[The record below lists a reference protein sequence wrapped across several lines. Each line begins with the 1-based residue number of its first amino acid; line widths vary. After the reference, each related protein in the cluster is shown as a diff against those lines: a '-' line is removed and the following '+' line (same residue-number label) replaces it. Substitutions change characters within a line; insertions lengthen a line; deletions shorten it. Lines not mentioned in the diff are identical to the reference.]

1 MSEPAPCL
9 PAIVLA
15 GGKTRPEFAA
25 EAGVER
31 RALAEIHGRTMVSY
45 VLRAL
50 RQAATIGEI
59 LLAAPPDF
67 PPQPEADRHV
77 AVDDGLEENIRAALT
92 HCAGAEFVVLVTA
105 DIPFLRPESID
116 DYVRAS
122 LATGA
127 DLCYSAITQ
136 ETCQAQFPEMKRTYL
151 YTPTGGVTGGN
162 VVVQRVATYERQAET
177 LREAYAAR
185 KNPVFLAKLIGLRN
199 VFKLVTR
206 RLTLKDIE
214 QATGRLMGVKVR
226 LVETP
231 HADLGTDVDRPED
244 LRLARERL
252 HPKSS

>member
-1 MSEPAPCL
+1 MSDPAPRL

-31 RALAEIHGRTMVSY
+31 RALAEIHGQTMVSY

-50 RQAATIGEI
+50 RQATTIGEI
-59 LLAAPPDF
+59 LLAAPSDF
-67 PPQPEADRHV
+67 PLQPEADRHV
-77 AVDDGLEENIRAALT
+77 PVDGGLEENITTALT

-105 DIPFLRPESID
+105 DIPFLRPDSID
-116 DYVRAS
+116 DYVRAC

-136 ETCQAQFPEMKRTYL
+136 EACQKEFPGMKRTYL
-151 YTPTGGVTGGN
+151 HAPTGSVTGGN
-162 VVVQRVATYERQAET
+162 VVVQRVSTYQRQAET

-185 KNPVFLAKLIGLRN
+185 KNPVFLAKLIGLGN
-199 VFKLVTR
+199 VLKLLTK
-206 RLTLKDIE
+206 RLTLGDIE

-226 LVETP
+226 LVVTP

-252 HPKSS
+252 RPG

>member
-67 PPQPEADRHV
+67 PAQPEADRHI
-77 AVDDGLEENIRAALT
+77 AVDAGLEENIRAALT

-116 DYVRAS
+116 DYVRVS

-162 VVVQRVATYERQAET
+162 VVVQRVATYERQAAT

-185 KNPVFLAKLIGLRN
+185 KNPVFLAKLIGLGN
-199 VFKLVTR
+199 VLKLVTR
-206 RLTLKDIE
+206 RLTLPDIE
-214 QATGRLMGVKVR
+214 RATGRLMGVTVR

-252 HPKSS
+252 RP